1 MRCKKTIYTI
11 MYWSV
16 IEKSYTTVYFGND
29 TEEKKK
35 TIETLMYLLGFK
47 HIHEKKTIVNGIR
60 SITIYLS

>member
-1 MRCKKTIYTI
+1 MFSKIKAQTEIQQTHESEVKTMRCKKTIYTI

-35 TIETLMYLLGFK
+35 TIETLMYLL
-47 HIHEKKTIVNGIR
+47 E
-60 SITIYLS
+60 